1 LSPAPTPEAFTPSPV
16 AAGDTI
22 EAIIQTI
29 PELSTLVS
37 VLDATGLL
45 PELGGPGPL
54 TLFAPTNSAF
64 EALNL
69 PTDTPADVIT
79 NVLLYHVVS
88 GQIDL
93 AVGSIPYTAL
103 NGDELVVTVSESER
117 TVNTANIGETYPASN
132 GVVYIIDA
140 VLIPPTEPSTP
151 PVSEPTSAPLF
162 PAPTPEAFTPS
173 PVAAGDTIEAIIQ
186 TIPELST
193 LVSVLDATGLL
204 PELGG
209 PGPLTLFAPTNAA
222 FGALNLPPD
231 TSVDVVT
238 NVLLYHVVSGQI
250 DLAVGSVPYTAL
262 NGDLLVV
269 TVSESERTVN
279 TANIADTYPAS
290 NGVVYIVDAVLIPP
304 TDPSPTTASIGI

>member
-1 LSPAPTPEAFTPSPV
+1 
-16 AAGDTI
+16 
-22 EAIIQTI
+22 
-29 PELSTLVS
+29 
-37 VLDATGLL
+37 
-45 PELGGPGPL
+45 
-54 TLFAPTNSAF
+54 
-64 EALNL
+64 
-69 PTDTPADVIT
+69 
-79 NVLLYHVVS
+79 
-88 GQIDL
+88 
-93 AVGSIPYTAL
+93 
-103 NGDELVVTVSESER
+103 
-117 TVNTANIGETYPASN
+117 
-132 GVVYIIDA
+132 
-140 VLIPPTEPSTP
+140 
-151 PVSEPTSAPLF
+151 LF